1 MASRHTEHYG
11 LSQWEASDKVE
22 RTDFNAD
29 NAAVD
34 GALHAA
40 GTVQGGDRRP
50 LPALRPCGP
59 EGGPDRPGGAG
70 GAAGQQGGSGGPE
83 RRGAP
88 ACQPWRAP
96 CPAPPSAAT
105 PETGP
110 AAQSPLSPSPF
121 PSRPSFWRCAAPAPP
136 PTAPACSSSGASP
149 REAALGHIDF
159 YVNVT
164 WSGNQVSWYTSKD
177 NPSTQMNS
185 EGVEYFYFAI
195 G

>member
-1 MASRHTEHYG
+1 MARRHTEHYG

-34 GALHAA
+34 GALHALA
-40 GTVQGGDRRP
+40 QSKAETADLSQLSGLVAQ
-50 LPALRPCGP
+50 
-59 EGGPDRPGGAG
+59 EGGPDRLGGAG

-88 ACQPWRAP
+88 PVSRGGLHAP
-96 CPAPPSAAT
+96 HRLRQLHRKRTSGPESPVSLTFSFPPQLLAVRRSGSSAD
-105 PETGP
+105 
-110 AAQSPLSPSPF
+110 
-121 PSRPSFWRCAAPAPP
+121 R
-136 PTAPACSSSGASP
+136 SGLLLL
-149 REAALGHIDF
+149 RGVTQGGGLGHIDF

>member
-34 GALHAA
+34 GALHALA
-40 GTVQGGDRRP
+40 QSKAETAALSQLSAVEGSMPRTAFGSYTGNGTSGPESPVSLTFSFPPQLLAVRRSGSSADRSGLLLLRGVTQGG
-50 LPALRPCGP
+50 G
-59 EGGPDRPGGAG
+59 
-70 GAAGQQGGSGGPE
+70 
-83 RRGAP
+83 
-88 ACQPWRAP
+88 
-96 CPAPPSAAT
+96 
-105 PETGP
+105 
-110 AAQSPLSPSPF
+110 
-121 PSRPSFWRCAAPAPP
+121 
-136 PTAPACSSSGASP
+136 
-149 REAALGHIDF
+149 LGHIDF